1 MSVLQPLI
9 LAALPLA
16 ALPII
21 IHLIN
26 QRRFQ
31 TVRWGAMMF
40 LLAANRMARGY
51 ARLRQWL
58 ILALRVLALMGLIF
72 ALSRPLAS
80 GWLGLTAGS
89 RIDTT
94 IVLLDRSSSM
104 SQQEPGAS
112 RSKLRAAVEQLS
124 STFRLLRSNRWILI
138 DSQTR
143 TAHELE
149 KPEDLLRV
157 PEADPTSAAADIP
170 ALLDAARQY
179 IRENKTGRTEI
190 WIASDLRRNDWDE
203 QGGRWDGLRSAFLE
217 FPQAI
222 RFHLLAYADRA
233 ADNVAVRV
241 TGVRRQRTAKG
252 AELLLSLVITR
263 DQAVDTTTTVPLR
276 IEIEGASSEL
286 KVEFAG
292 DRYELR
298 DHPVPLDAT
307 QERGW
312 GRVSLPTDGNPADNE
327 SYFVFSPPPP
337 RQTILVTDQ
346 AAATSALQAAAGI
359 APDPSLAG
367 NVEVLGP
374 DQLASVD
381 WSAVALVLWQS
392 ALPAGETAAA
402 LNTLVERGGQILFF
416 PPDTPGSEEFAGI
429 RWKNWEESVNEL
441 GVESWRGDQDI
452 LANTKDGSAL
462 PLGELKVRRLCEL
475 SGDLLPLA
483 SLKGGKPLVGRLPTD
498 RGGIYFVSTTT
509 AGRDSTFTA
518 NGIVLYVMI
527 QRALMAGAAVLGDTR
542 DIAAGDL
549 TGLGDVSTW
558 TRVAGPDESI
568 STDYAYQRGVYSE
581 GPLLVAVNRPA
592 KEDEPRIVEDA
603 DLKSLF
609 TGLDFS
615 RVDDRASSFATLVQE
630 IWRSFLLVMM
640 IALVGEAALCIPKIA
655 PKPAGATS

>member
-1 MSVLQPLI
+1 MSLLQPLI

-31 TVRWGAMMF
+31 TVNWGAMMF

-51 ARLRQWL
+51 ARIRQWL

-143 TAHELE
+143 TPHELE
-149 KPEDLLRV
+149 KPDDLLRV
-157 PEADPTSAAADIP
+157 PEADPTSATADIP
-170 ALLDAARQY
+170 AMLDAARQY

-190 WIASDLRRNDWDE
+190 WIASDLRKNDWDE
-203 QGGRWDGLRSAFLE
+203 QGGRWDGLRSSFLE

-233 ADNVAVRV
+233 ADNLAVRV
-241 TGVRRQRTAKG
+241 TGTRRQRTPTG
-252 AELLLSLVITR
+252 SELLLSLIITR
-263 DQAVDTTTTVPLR
+263 DQAVETTTSVPLR

-286 KVEFAG
+286 NVEFAG

-298 DHPVPLDAT
+298 DHPVPLDST

-327 SYFVFSPPPP
+327 AYFVFAPSPP

-346 AAATSALQAAAGI
+346 TAATAALQAAADI
-359 APDPSLAG
+359 APDPSLTAG
-367 NVEVLGP
+367 VEVLGA

-381 WSAVALVLWQS
+381 WPTVALVLWQS
-392 ALPAGETAAA
+392 ALPGADTSAA
-402 LNTLVERGGQILFF
+402 LKAFVERGGQLIFF
-416 PPDTPGSEEFAGI
+416 PPETPGSAEFAGV
-429 RWKNWEESVNEL
+429 RWTDWQESVAEL

-452 LANTKDGSAL
+452 LSNTKDGSAL
-462 PLGELKVRRLCEL
+462 PVGELRVRRFCGL
-475 SGDLLPLA
+475 SGELLPLA
-483 SLKGGKPLVGRLPTD
+483 TLKGGQPLLSRLPTD

-509 AGRDSTFTA
+509 LSRDSSFTA

-527 QRALMAGAAVLGDTR
+527 QRALTTGASVLGDTR
-542 DIAAGDL
+542 DVAAGE
-549 TGLGDVSTW
+549 TAGLGDVTTW

-568 STDYAYQRGVYSE
+568 STDYAYQRGIYADGS
-581 GPLLVAVNRPA
+581 LLVAVNRPP
-592 KEDEPRIVEDA
+592 KEDEPRVVEDA

-615 RVDDRASSFATLVQE
+615 RVDDRASSFTTLVQE